1 MENYLKITVKKN
13 NLILEGSINA
23 EHLIDFDAK
32 SIKIILS
39 DGKEI
44 YFNYSQNYDSWFLS
58 ANYAYARGKNPAIVK
73 NSNEYGSSDE
83 ITINYA
89 IKNVIVSVDGENI
102 KFYGDPIVFSE
113 HQNLFDKLIVFL
125 VENEVTV
132 TPEIEAKLRLLISSQ
147 THFSV

>member
-1 MENYLKITVKKN
+1 MEKKYLKISVKKN

-23 EHLIDFDAK
+23 EHPIDFDAK

-44 YFNYSQNYDSWFLS
+44 YFNYSQNYDSWFAS
-58 ANYAYARGKNPAIVK
+58 SNCNHRIF
-73 NSNEYGSSDE
+73 NSIRIDNIQEYGSSDTV
-83 ITINYA
+83 TIDYA
-89 IKNVIVSVDGENI
+89 IKNATVSVDGENI

-125 VENEVTV
+125 TENGVTV
-132 TPEIEAKLRLLISSQ
+132 TPEIEAKLKLLISNQ